1 MSFDPPAEW
10 PSNVT
15 PLPNKRFANPEA
27 QRRAFDEL
35 TAQIHDARA
44 RELREDNPA
53 GPSSEDLMSK
63 LMAMPATDGHQLGA
77 KLKFFALE
85 LSKEADFGQNPD
97 FRLIPFFAAI
107 QRDCILL
114 LRAELSDGDGGG

>member
-1 MSFDPPAEW
+1 MNIDPPGDW
-10 PSNVT
+10 PPNVT
-15 PLPNKRFANPEA
+15 PLSSVRPFTAEA

-35 TAQIHDARA
+35 TAQIHDARS
-44 RELREDNPA
+44 RELREDSPS
-53 GPSSEDLMSK
+53 GPSSEELMCK
-63 LMAMPATDGHQLGA
+63 LMAMPAANGEQLGA

-97 FRLIPFFAAI
+97 LRLIPFFAAI

-114 LRAELSDGDGGG
+114 LRAQLPEDPPG